1 MPVFLLDRSFQLRK
15 SSPESSESGK
25 VPPPAA
31 ILEKYQHRLTE
42 REVNFLKSLS
52 KWEGKLTP
60 SQAAAA
66 KDIFE
71 SVRERYG
78 PRLVR

>member
-1 MPVFLLDRSFQLRK
+1 MS
-15 SSPESSESGK
+15 K
-25 VPPPAA
+25 VPAPAE

-42 REVNFLKSLS
+42 REINFLESLS
-52 KWEGKLTP
+52 EWEGKLTP

-78 PRLVR
+78 PRIVR

>member
-1 MPVFLLDRSFQLRK
+1 MS
-15 SSPESSESGK
+15 K
-25 VPPPAA
+25 VPSPAE

-42 REVNFLKSLS
+42 NENNFLESLS
-52 KWEGKLTP
+52 EWQGKLTP
-60 SQAAAA
+60 KQAAAA

-78 PRLVR
+78 PQLVP

>member
-1 MPVFLLDRSFQLRK
+1 MCLVARSVQLSRNSK
-15 SSPESSESGK
+15 TPSPKE
-25 VPPPAA
+25 
-31 ILEKYQHRLTE
+31 ILGKYQHRLTE
-42 REVNFLKSLS
+42 REVNFLESLS
-52 KWEGKLTP
+52 EWEGKLTL

-71 SVRERYG
+71 NVRKRYG

>member
-1 MPVFLLDRSFQLRK
+1 VS
-15 SSPESSESGK
+15 K
-25 VPPPAA
+25 VPSSVE

-42 REVNFLKSLS
+42 NEINFLESLS
-52 KWEGKLTP
+52 EWEGKLTP
-60 SQAAAA
+60 KQAASA

-78 PRLVR
+78 PKLVR

>member
-1 MPVFLLDRSFQLRK
+1 M
-15 SSPESSESGK
+15 E
-25 VPPPAA
+25 

-42 REVNFLKSLS
+42 REINFLESLS
-52 KWEGKLTP
+52 GWEGKLTP

-78 PRLVR
+78 PRIVR

>member
-1 MPVFLLDRSFQLRK
+1 MNVEKIP
-15 SSPESSESGK
+15 SPEE
-25 VPPPAA
+25 

-42 REVNFLKSLS
+42 REVSFLKSLS
-52 KWEGKLTP
+52 EWEGKLTP

-71 SVRERYG
+71 RIRERYG

>member
-1 MPVFLLDRSFQLRK
+1 VS
-15 SSPESSESGK
+15 K
-25 VPPPAA
+25 VPSPVE

-42 REVNFLKSLS
+42 NEINFLESLS
-52 KWEGKLTP
+52 EWEGKFTP
-60 SQAAAA
+60 KQAATA

-78 PRLVR
+78 PKLVR

>member
-1 MPVFLLDRSFQLRK
+1 VS
-15 SSPESSESGK
+15 K
-25 VPPPAA
+25 VPSPVE

-42 REVNFLKSLS
+42 NEINFLESLS
-52 KWEGKLTP
+52 EWEGKLTP
-60 SQAAAA
+60 KQAASA

-78 PRLVR
+78 PKLVR

>member
-1 MPVFLLDRSFQLRK
+1 MNNRIPSPV
-15 SSPESSESGK
+15 E
-25 VPPPAA
+25 

-42 REVNFLKSLS
+42 REINFLESLTE
-52 KWEGKLTP
+52 WEGKLTP

-78 PRLVR
+78 PRIVR